1 MPSRE
6 RITGLSP
13 ESRCDAFTLVEIM
26 IVVGVIGLLT
36 SLALP
41 SFLKARNTAQQ
52 TSCINSLR
60 QIDNAKEQA
69 ALAYGLS
76 DGAAVVAASV
86 NDYIRKGA
94 PSCEGGGTYTYNN
107 IGVKPV
113 CSITSPT
120 LHIAP

>member
-1 MPSRE
+1 MSSGRQTQ
-6 RITGLSP
+6 RLS
-13 ESRCDAFTLVEIM
+13 SISGRNAFTLVEIM

-41 SFLKARNTAQQ
+41 SFIKARNSAQQ
-52 TSCINSLR
+52 TSCVNNLR

-69 ALAYGLS
+69 ALAYGLA
-76 DGAAVVAASV
+76 DGASVVAASV

-94 PSCEGGGTYTYNN
+94 PSCAGGGTYSYNN
-107 IGVKPV
+107 IGVKPT
-113 CSITSPT
+113 CSITSPM